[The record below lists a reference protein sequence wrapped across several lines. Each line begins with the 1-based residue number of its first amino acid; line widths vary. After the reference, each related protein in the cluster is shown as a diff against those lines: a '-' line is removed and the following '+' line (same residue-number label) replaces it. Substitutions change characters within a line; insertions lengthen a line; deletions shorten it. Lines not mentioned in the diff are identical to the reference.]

1 MEKMTDVELQIMD
14 CIWSIGTDVSP
25 SQVLTL
31 LNERFHRGWT
41 LQTLS
46 TYMLRM
52 AGKGYLTYQR
62 KGRISIYHPLIA
74 KDDYFERT
82 AVEYSKIWGKGF
94 LKRMTAALIK
104 ENELSAEEIQ
114 DLRDYL
120 DELDLMYW
128 AKECHKSERT
138 IFPVMEAWSTAIMRN
153 P

>member
-31 LNERFHRGWT
+31 LNKRFHRGWT

-52 AGKGYLTYQR
+52 A
-62 KGRISIYHPLIA
+62 
-74 KDDYFERT
+74 
-82 AVEYSKIWGKGF
+82 GKGF

-120 DELDLMYW
+120 DELDLM
-128 AKECHKSERT
+128 EH
-138 IFPVMEAWSTAIMRN
+138 
-153 P
+153 

>member
-31 LNERFHRGWT
+31 LNERFQRGWT

-62 KGRISIYHPLIA
+62 KRYLPTCFAWLE
-74 KDDYFERT
+74 KD
-82 AVEYSKIWGKGF
+82 I
-94 LKRMTAALIK
+94 
-104 ENELSAEEIQ
+104 
-114 DLRDYL
+114 
-120 DELDLMYW
+120 
-128 AKECHKSERT
+128 
-138 IFPVMEAWSTAIMRN
+138 
-153 P
+153 

>member
-31 LNERFHRGWT
+31 LNERFQRGWT

-62 KGRISIYHPLIA
+62 KGRVSVYHPLIT
-74 KDDYFERT
+74 KDAYFEQT
-82 AVEYSKIWGKGF
+82 AVDYSKIWGKGV
-94 LKRMTAALIK
+94 LKRMAPALIK
-104 ENELSAEEIQ
+104 ENECCQ
-114 DLRDYL
+114 
-120 DELDLMYW
+120 
-128 AKECHKSERT
+128 KT
-138 IFPVMEAWSTAIMRN
+138 IFRT
-153 P
+153 

>member
-1 MEKMTDVELQIMD
+1 MEKMTDVELQIME
-14 CIWSIGTDVSP
+14 CIWSIGADVSP

-82 AVEYSKIWGKGF
+82 AVDYSKIWGKGV

-104 ENELSAEEIQ
+104 ENELSAEDIQ

-120 DELDLMYW
+120 DELDLM
-128 AKECHKSERT
+128 EH
-138 IFPVMEAWSTAIMRN
+138 
-153 P
+153 

>member
-31 LNERFHRGWT
+31 LNERFQRGWT

-62 KGRISIYHPLIA
+62 KGRVSVYHPLIT
-74 KDDYFERT
+74 KDAYFEQTDRKST
-82 AVEYSKIWGKGF
+82 RLNSSHRSQS
-94 LKRMTAALIK
+94 RMPS
-104 ENELSAEEIQ
+104 SA
-114 DLRDYL
+114 
-120 DELDLMYW
+120 
-128 AKECHKSERT
+128 
-138 IFPVMEAWSTAIMRN
+138 
-153 P
+153 

>member
-1 MEKMTDVELQIMD
+1 MEKMTDVELQIME
-14 CIWSIGTDVSP
+14 CIWSIGADVSP

-74 KDDYFERT
+74 RITILNVLPLTTQKFGER
-82 AVEYSKIWGKGF
+82 EF
-94 LKRMTAALIK
+94 
-104 ENELSAEEIQ
+104 
-114 DLRDYL
+114 
-120 DELDLMYW
+120 
-128 AKECHKSERT
+128 
-138 IFPVMEAWSTAIMRN
+138 
-153 P
+153 